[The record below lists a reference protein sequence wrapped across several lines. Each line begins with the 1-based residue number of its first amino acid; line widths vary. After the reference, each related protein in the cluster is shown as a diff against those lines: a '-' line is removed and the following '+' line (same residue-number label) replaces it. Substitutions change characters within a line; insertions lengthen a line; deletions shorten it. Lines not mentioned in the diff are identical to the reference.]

1 MNYKGYEIKHDG
13 DHYKVIAPDGRE
25 WTEYT
30 VRDAKDAIDEEV
42 ES

>member
-1 MNYKGYEIKHDG
+1 MNYKNYEIKHEG
-13 DHYKVIAPDGRE
+13 NHYKVIAPDGTE
-25 WTEYT
+25 WNEDT